1 MAVVMITGGTGM
13 VGTALTKM
21 LVDKGHQVII
31 LSRGSKISSDKNITY
46 ANWDVTNNKIDE
58 KAIAAADY
66 VIHLAGAGVADKR
79 WTTARK
85 TELVD
90 SRTQSSTLLVKA
102 LATISNKVKAVI
114 SASAIGWY
122 GGDELL
128 KGKSKSFTE
137 EMLPDRHFL
146 GETCRLWED
155 SIKPVEK
162 LGIRLVKLRL
172 GIILSN
178 EGGAFT
184 EFKKPV
190 KFGLAAILGSG
201 KQIISW
207 VHIEDVCRM
216 FVFAIEN
223 DQMQGA
229 YNAVAPMPVTNQSL
243 TMALAKKIKGKFFVS
258 MNVPAFV
265 LKIMLGEMSIE
276 VLKSAR
282 VSSEKIKNAGFT
294 FLYPS
299 ITAALEHL

>member
-1 MAVVMITGGTGM
+1 MSIILITGGTGM

-21 LVDKGHQVII
+21 LVNKGHQVII
-31 LSRGSKISSDKNITY
+31 LSRSPKISEDKSITY

-58 KAIAAADY
+58 KSIAEADY

-85 TELVD
+85 TELVE
-90 SRTQSSTLLVKA
+90 SRTLSSALLVKA
-102 LATISNKVKAVI
+102 LATIPNKVKAVI

-128 KGKSKSFTE
+128 KGNNKYFIE

-155 SIKPVEK
+155 SIRPVEK

-172 GIILSN
+172 GIVLSN
-178 EGGAFT
+178 EGGAFV

-207 VHIEDVCRM
+207 IHIEDVCRM

-223 DQMQGA
+223 EQMQGA
-229 YNAVAPMPVTNQSL
+229 YNAVAPMPITNQLL
-243 TMALAKKIKGKFFVS
+243 TLALAKKMKGKFFVS
-258 MNVPAFV
+258 MNIPAFI
-265 LKIMLGEMSIE
+265 LKLMLGEMSIE
-276 VLKSAR
+276 VLKSTK
-282 VSSEKIKNAGFT
+282 VSSEKIRNAGFT

-299 ITAALEHL
+299 ITAALAHL

>member
-1 MAVVMITGGTGM
+1 MSIILITGGTGM

-21 LVDKGHQVII
+21 LVNKGHQVII
-31 LSRGSKISSDKNITY
+31 LSRSPKISEDKSITY
-46 ANWDVTNNKIDE
+46 TNWDVTNNKIDA
-58 KAIAAADY
+58 KSIAEADY

-85 TELVD
+85 TELVE
-90 SRTQSSTLLVKA
+90 SRTLSSALLVKA
-102 LATISNKVKAVI
+102 LVTIPNKVKAVI

-128 KGKSKSFTE
+128 KGNNKYFIE

-155 SIKPVEK
+155 SIRPVEK

-172 GIILSN
+172 GIVLSN
-178 EGGAFT
+178 EGGAFV

-207 VHIEDVCRM
+207 IHIEDVCRM

-223 DQMQGA
+223 EQIQGA
-229 YNAVAPMPVTNQSL
+229 YNAVAPMPITNQLL
-243 TMALAKKIKGKFFVS
+243 TLALAKKMKGKFFVS
-258 MNVPAFV
+258 MNIPAFI
-265 LKIMLGEMSIE
+265 LKLMLGEMSIE
-276 VLKSAR
+276 VLKSTK
-282 VSSEKIKNAGFT
+282 VSSEKIRNAGFT

-299 ITAALEHL
+299 ITAALAHL

>member
-1 MAVVMITGGTGM
+1 MSIILITGGTGM
-13 VGTALTKM
+13 VGTELTKM
-21 LVDKGHQVII
+21 LVNKGHQVII
-31 LSRGSKISSDKNITY
+31 LSRSPKISEDKSITY
-46 ANWDVTNNKIDE
+46 ANWDVANNKIDE
-58 KAIAAADY
+58 KSIAEADY

-85 TELVD
+85 TELVE
-90 SRTQSSTLLVKA
+90 SRTRSSALLVKA
-102 LATISNKVKAVI
+102 LATIPNKVKAVI

-128 KGKSKSFTE
+128 KGKNKYFTE

-155 SIKPVEK
+155 SIRPVEK

-172 GIILSN
+172 GIVLSN
-178 EGGAFT
+178 EGGAFV

-207 VHIEDVCRM
+207 IHIEDVCRM

-223 DQMQGA
+223 EQMQGA
-229 YNAVAPMPVTNQSL
+229 YNAVAPMPITNQLL
-243 TMALAKKIKGKFFVS
+243 TLALAKKMKGKFFVS
-258 MNVPAFV
+258 LNIPAFV
-265 LKIMLGEMSIE
+265 LKIVLGEMSIE
-276 VLKSAR
+276 VLKSTK
-282 VSSEKIKNAGFT
+282 VSSEKIRNAGFT

-299 ITAALEHL
+299 ITAALAHL